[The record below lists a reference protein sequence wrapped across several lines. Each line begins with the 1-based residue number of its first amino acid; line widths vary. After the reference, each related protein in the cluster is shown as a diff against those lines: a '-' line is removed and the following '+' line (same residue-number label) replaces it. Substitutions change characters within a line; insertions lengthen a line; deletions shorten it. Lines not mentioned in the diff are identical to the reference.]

1 MTKIENLPAKL
12 RETGLFCCWRYEEGE
27 GDKKPRKVPYNP
39 RTGGRAQSNN
49 PDTFAPHILLK
60 AEATLLLFAGNV
72 SRDVLWGRNIS
83 CLSWMK

>member
-39 RTGGRAQSNN
+39 
-49 PDTFAPHILLK
+49 PHRRQG
-60 AEATLLLFAGNV
+60 AE
-72 SRDVLWGRNIS
+72 
-83 CLSWMK
+83 

>member
-49 PDTFAPHILLK
+49 PDTFAPLGWLWPPP
-60 AEATLLLFAGNV
+60 APTMAWVWACSTL
-72 SRDVLWGRNIS
+72 
-83 CLSWMK
+83 